1 MSLKW
6 ACTLQLLFTGEKK
19 NALKQVLPNMHDF
32 QLVFFQRRMTK
43 NEDTYS
49 GGRETSLEVIK
60 GHKRSNS
67 VGDTNLGDIQETEL
81 KGSGE
86 GGSNAKISCLGNGE
100 YRLTKD

>member
-1 MSLKW
+1 MGLYSP
-6 ACTLQLLFTGEKK
+6 TSFHRGKK

-60 GHKRSNS
+60 GHKQSNS

-86 GGSNAKISCLGNGE
+86 GGSNAEISCLGNGE
-100 YRLTKD
+100 HRLTKD